1 MENYYDILGVS
12 SEATTAEIKKAFRER
27 AKRVHPDI
35 AGGSTET
42 EMRRLLTAYETL
54 QEAERRREYD
64 RAYFRFVKKVDFDYR
79 SFLKETPED
88 PESQAKLVFFN
99 LLHLEED
106 EAISVWRRMGG
117 LDFRMDAVLDRED
130 WMDCTFIIAEE
141 LDKRGYS
148 FEAFRLLVDLVPE
161 ERRRPYFKHFMP
173 EVDAL
178 IKEILRVRLP
188 LRVPDDLLVECLEEA
203 LGLGYARRD
212 EARWLKTMAE
222 ALERL
227 GDRRGASEAL
237 RAALKRDSALSGVVQ
252 LKRKLGLTT

>member
-12 SEATTAEIKKAFRER
+12 TEATTAEIKKAFRER

-79 SFLKETPED
+79 SFLKESPED
-88 PESQAKLVFFN
+88 PESQAKLVFFD

-117 LDFRMDAVLDRED
+117 LDFRMDAVLERED
-130 WMDCTFIIAEE
+130 WMDCTFILAEE

-148 FEAFRLLVDLVPE
+148 YEAFKLLAELVHE
-161 ERRRPYFKHFMP
+161 EKRRAYFKHFMP

-178 IKEILRVRLP
+178 IKEIIRVRLP
-188 LRVPDDLLVECLEEA
+188 QSVPDDVFVECLEDA
-203 LGLGYARRD
+203 LDLGYARRE
-212 EARWLKTMAE
+212 EARWLKAMAE
-222 ALERL
+222 ALERR

-237 RAALKRDSALSGVVQ
+237 HAALKRDSGLPGVVQ
-252 LKRKLGLTT
+252 LKRKLGMTS